1 MNWEVIGWSALTF
14 IVLTAVLILAYFLY
28 SRNMMK
34 KRREAL
40 IQMDALIK
48 PGKPCSFNGI
58 QAKII
63 SAGQDTCKIEIAK
76 DVVIT
81 VSRFMITP
89 IV

>member
-48 PGKPCSFNGI
+48 PGKPCSFN
-58 QAKII
+58 AAFRLK
-63 SAGQDTCKIEIAK
+63 SYLPVRKHVK
-76 DVVIT
+76 
-81 VSRFMITP
+81 
-89 IV
+89 